1 MLKPKLLSVLAGA
14 AMLASSVAAH
24 ATVIWTDNAV
34 VGGRDVTASAS
45 FAIAGDQLT
54 ITLTNT
60 SPANLLESPTNTLT
74 GLSFLLNG
82 LHPVLTPVSANS
94 PNAIVNATAC
104 TANPCLGTNVNV
116 GGEWGYEAD
125 GDFDGREAV
134 GSAGYI
140 DTGVLANF
148 GNFGGQNLQPPISLD
163 GIEFGIISA
172 THGAFNTGLTDQAL
186 IQDTVTLV
194 LNGVSG
200 FTESQIG
207 SVFFLYGT
215 APDATI
221 SGIPPGPP
229 LVPEPA
235 SLALLGTALAVFG
248 LYRRRKSA

>member
-1 MLKPKLLSVLAGA
+1 
-14 AMLASSVAAH
+14 
-24 ATVIWTDNAV
+24 
-34 VGGRDVTASAS
+34 
-45 FAIAGDQLT
+45 
-54 ITLTNT
+54 
-60 SPANLLESPTNTLT
+60 
-74 GLSFLLNG
+74 
-82 LHPVLTPVSANS
+82 
-94 PNAIVNATAC
+94 
-104 TANPCLGTNVNV
+104 
-116 GGEWGYEAD
+116 
-125 GDFDGREAV
+125 
-134 GSAGYI
+134 
-140 DTGVLANF
+140 
-148 GNFGGQNLQPPISLD
+148 
-163 GIEFGIISA
+163 
-172 THGAFNTGLTDQAL
+172 LTDQAL